1 MVDAKI
7 KSYVGLAQ
15 RANAVLYGEDII
27 MEKVRLAKVVLISAS
42 ASQKYQDRLKCRLT
56 TCPVFILD
64 DLQECLHRDK
74 VNAIAITNENLA
86 KQNIALMR

>member
-42 ASQKYQDRLKCRLT
+42 ASQKYQDRLKSRLT

-86 KQNIALMR
+86 KQIIALMR